1 MSSSVF
7 STNQIYFSMPKFAS
21 IIDFLW
27 SSSIWDNIFRL
38 N

>member
-1 MSSSVF
+1 F
-7 STNQIYFSMPKFAS
+7 STNQMYFLMPKFTS

-27 SSSIWDNIFRL
+27 PSSIWDNIFRL